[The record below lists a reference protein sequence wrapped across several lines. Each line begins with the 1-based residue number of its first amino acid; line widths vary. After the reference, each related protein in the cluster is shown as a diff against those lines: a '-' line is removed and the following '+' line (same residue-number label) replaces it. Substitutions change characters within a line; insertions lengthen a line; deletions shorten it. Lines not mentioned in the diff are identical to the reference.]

1 MPANLENSVVASGLE
16 KSVFIP
22 ILKTDNPNE
31 SSNHRTIALIS
42 HTCNVMLQI
51 LHSRLQK
58 YVNHKLPDVQ
68 AGFRKGRG
76 TRDQIASIPWI
87 IEKAREFQK
96 NIYFCFVDYAEAFD
110 VWITINCG
118 KF

>member
-51 LHSRLQK
+51 LHSRLQQ
-58 YVNHKLPDVQ
+58 YVNCKLTEMFKLYLENTEESEIKLPTSVGSSKKQ
-68 AGFRKGRG
+68 ESSTK
-76 TRDQIASIPWI
+76 TS
-87 IEKAREFQK
+87 
-96 NIYFCFVDYAEAFD
+96 AFAY
-110 VWITINCG
+110 
-118 KF
+118 